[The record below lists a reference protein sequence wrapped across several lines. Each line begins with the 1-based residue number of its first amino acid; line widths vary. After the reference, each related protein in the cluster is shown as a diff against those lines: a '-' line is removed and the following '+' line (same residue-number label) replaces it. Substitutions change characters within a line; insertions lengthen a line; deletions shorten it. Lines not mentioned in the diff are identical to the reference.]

1 MTKNVLINWWIVQDA
16 SEPWQTG
23 LQDMAT
29 AVGEEINNFHDRVLF
44 YIFVIAIAVL
54 WVIMEIIK
62 EYSGRKISHKY
73 ANHGTTLEI
82 IWTITPALILITI
95 AFPSFRLLYLLDEVI
110 DPAIT
115 VKVIGHQWYWS
126 YEYSDYGGENVETI
140 SYDSYMIPTEDLNT
154 GDLRLLEVDN
164 SVVLPVNTHIR
175 VIITSADVIH
185 SWAMPS
191 LGVKVDAVPGRLNAA
206 SFLLKRDGVF
216 YGQCSEICGAQHGFM
231 PIVVESVALAD
242 YTGWIEA
249 QFE

>member
-164 SVVLPVNTHIR
+164 SVVLPVNTHISTYICIYLHTHTYIYIYLHAHTLAAGLQLFRTYVRALLNVFHTSIIFLPILIHPCECLYIYIHVSIFIRRR
-175 VIITSADVIH
+175 VIIVCT
-185 SWAMPS
+185 
-191 LGVKVDAVPGRLNAA
+191 
-206 SFLLKRDGVF
+206 
-216 YGQCSEICGAQHGFM
+216 
-231 PIVVESVALAD
+231 
-242 YTGWIEA
+242 
-249 QFE
+249 